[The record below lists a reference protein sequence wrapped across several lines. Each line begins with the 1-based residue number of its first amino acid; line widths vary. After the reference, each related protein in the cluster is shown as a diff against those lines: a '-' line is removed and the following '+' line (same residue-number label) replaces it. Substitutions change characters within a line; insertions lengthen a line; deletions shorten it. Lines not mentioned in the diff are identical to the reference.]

1 VTIIVDP
8 RRPVIALAF
17 ALDWLSPRAN

>member
-17 ALDWLSPRAN
+17 ALDWLSPGAN